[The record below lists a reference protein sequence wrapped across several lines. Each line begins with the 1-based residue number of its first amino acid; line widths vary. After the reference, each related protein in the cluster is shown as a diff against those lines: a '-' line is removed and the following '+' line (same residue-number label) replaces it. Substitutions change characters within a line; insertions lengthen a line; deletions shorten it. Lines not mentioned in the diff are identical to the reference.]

1 MPAMADPPIL
11 MNLQTVNIDSVQTS
25 APRSPCHHVI
35 GSHGEVWQWYGD
47 GRDLITRIVAVR
59 RPCMPSATA
68 VRHLLIAEM
77 RRISD
82 EFDDDPTDTEV
93 CVSQVHGSQAAFHA
107 TSSGI
112 TSGIRLHNDV
122 LMATDGSSLYLSRVV
137 SPDTADGR
145 GLAEAMNSNIQFSR
159 RAG

>member
-1 MPAMADPPIL
+1 MPPLADPSNMMDI
-11 MNLQTVNIDSVQTS
+11 QTVNIGSVQVS
-25 APRSPCHHVI
+25 SPRSPCHHVT
-35 GSHGEVWQWYGD
+35 GSHGEMWQWYGD
-47 GRDLITRIVAVR
+47 GRDLITRIVVVR
-59 RPCMPSATA
+59 RPCMESATA

-93 CVSQVHGSQAAFHA
+93 SVSHARGAPAAFRA

-137 SPDTADGR
+137 SPDTADGK
-145 GLAEAMNSNIQFSR
+145 GLAKAMNSNIQFSQ
-159 RAG
+159 RAD